1 MVSVVVPITCKKGG
15 CDVGLSA
22 STERE
27 SYQMLFRK
35 HVSRKAAGR
44 GRALLEGLGL
54 DVPDIEACFASHPL
68 KEEEAVQNGLTEWSG
83 GQGTQPPT
91 WEVLLG
97 AMEHARVARQYVM
110 ELKKDLG
117 L

>member
-1 MVSVVVPITCKKGG
+1 MVSVVVLIACKKGG
-15 CDVGLSA
+15 CDVGLSV
-22 STERE
+22 STEHQD
-27 SYQMLFRK
+27 YLMLFRK

-54 DVPDIEACFASHPL
+54 DTPTIDACFASHPL
-68 KEEEAVQNGLTEWSG
+68 REEEAVQDGLTKWSE
-83 GQGTQPPT
+83 GQSTKQPT
-91 WEVLLG
+91 WEVLLV
-97 AMEHARVARQYVM
+97 AMEYAQIARQYVM